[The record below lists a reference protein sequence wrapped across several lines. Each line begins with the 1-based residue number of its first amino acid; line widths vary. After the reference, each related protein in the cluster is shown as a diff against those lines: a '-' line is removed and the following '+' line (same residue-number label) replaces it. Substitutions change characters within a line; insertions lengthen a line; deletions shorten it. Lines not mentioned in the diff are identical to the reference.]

1 MYSELMKNLAEIRA
15 ENTAQ
20 LAKYERMIKQN
31 EPEDIEKELET
42 AVSGPHTKRIIPIVK
57 NSGNTTRFTS

>member
-1 MYSELMKNLAEIRA
+1 MYSELMKNLADIRA

-31 EPEDIEKELET
+31 EPEKELEN
-42 AVSGPHTKRIIPIVK
+42 AVSGPHTKRIIPITRTCGSI
-57 NSGNTTRFTS
+57 NRFTTNG